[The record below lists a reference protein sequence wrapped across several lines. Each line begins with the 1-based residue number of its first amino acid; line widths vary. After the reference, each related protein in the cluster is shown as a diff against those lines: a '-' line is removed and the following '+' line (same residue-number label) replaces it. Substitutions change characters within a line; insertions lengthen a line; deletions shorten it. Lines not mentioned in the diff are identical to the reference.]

1 MLALSDDELEVVM
14 NLAAPLPPQ
23 NCNSFLEAIAAE
35 LRGHA
40 GSIGTRVLLFWVG
53 VQLAVGFTVPFVAI
67 LLALVI
73 STTGALAFQLET
85 PRSDQVTLICV
96 RLLTPCTRLLA

>member
-1 MLALSDDELEVVM
+1 MSDRPM
-14 NLAAPLPPQ
+14 R
-23 NCNSFLEAIAAE
+23 F
-35 LRGHA
+35 
-40 GSIGTRVLLFWVG
+40 GTRVLLFWVG

-85 PRSDQVTLICV
+85 PRSDQVTLNAFAYSHHALVCSHDSCQ
-96 RLLTPCTRLLA
+96 PSCANQPSSCGN